1 MALSRVALYR
11 VQEPTAA
18 RRQLHALRRRLLT
31 SISLFAG
38 LIVLSTAVFALLDGS
53 ASTAGARLWSGL
65 WNSMNVFSTL
75 GDLDRLSGP
84 GRAWAMLMMAAGV
97 SIAALALSTLTAIF
111 TGTDF
116 HILRENRRM
125 ERTLSALSG
134 HMVVIGYDEFGSR
147 LAAELARQG
156 RTTVVIE
163 RDAAAADRAAKAGL
177 IVVEGEGTDPAALRA
192 AGIERADSVF
202 IATFDPQAKLTV
214 VLTAREITPS
224 VNIVAIARNESG
236 VRLLHRAGATVAI
249 DPAELII
256 EAIVAR
262 MPAQAT
268 AQMPAKG

>member
-1 MALSRVALYR
+1 MAIFR
-11 VQEPTAA
+11 VQEPSAA
-18 RRQLHALRRRLLT
+18 RRQLLSLERRLW
-31 SISLFAG
+31 ISVGSFLG
-38 LIVLSTAVFALLDGS
+38 LIVLSTVVFAALDARDSPPGE
-53 ASTAGARLWSGL
+53 RLWSGL

-84 GRAWAMLMMAAGV
+84 GRAWAMLMMATGV

-116 HILRENRRM
+116 HTLHENRRM

-262 MPAQAT
+262 MPA
-268 AQMPAKG
+268 KG